1 MKIFCKI
8 KREIVA
14 GLSKICLKKT
24 KESNLG
30 KDAGYRFTVRKNDKS
45 IEILKNVSQLSS
57 GYDRNYMLPPSEN
70 MDELVKLL
78 TPRSR
83 VTE

>member
-24 KESNLG
+24 KESYLG
-30 KDAGYRFTVRKNDKS
+30 KMPVIASQRQKNDKS

-57 GYDRNYMLPPSEN
+57 AYDRNYMLTPSED

>member
-1 MKIFCKI
+1 MKIFRKI

-24 KESNLG
+24 KSKYVG
-30 KDAGYRFTVRKNDKS
+30 KDVDYLFAARKTDKS
-45 IEILKNVSQLSS
+45 IGIVENVCRLSS
-57 GYDRNYMLPPSEN
+57 EYDCNYMLTPSEN

-78 TPRSR
+78 TPWSL

>member
-24 KESNLG
+24 KESYLG
-30 KDAGYRFTVRKNDKS
+30 KDAGYLFAARKNDKS

-57 GYDRNYMLPPSEN
+57 GYDRNYMLAPSEN

-78 TPRSR
+78 TSGSL